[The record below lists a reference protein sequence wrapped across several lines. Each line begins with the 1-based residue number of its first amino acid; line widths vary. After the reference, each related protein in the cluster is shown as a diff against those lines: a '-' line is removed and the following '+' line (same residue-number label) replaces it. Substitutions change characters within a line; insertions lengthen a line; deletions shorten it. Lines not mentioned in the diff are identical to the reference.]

1 MEIYAP
7 SIRTQLSRKNCMMSQ
22 IHTSVQRTI
31 EAMASKFVLT
41 RFGATAL
48 PSKISVVLAPPLA
61 EP

>member
-1 MEIYAP
+1 
-7 SIRTQLSRKNCMMSQ
+7 MMSQ